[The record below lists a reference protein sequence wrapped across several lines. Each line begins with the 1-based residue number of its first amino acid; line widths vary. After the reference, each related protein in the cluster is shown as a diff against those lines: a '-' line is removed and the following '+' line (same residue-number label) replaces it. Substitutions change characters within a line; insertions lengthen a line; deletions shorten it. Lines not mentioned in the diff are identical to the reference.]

1 MSKTQ
6 SNLPPRQSNDSAN
19 QVVEFFDNYF
29 VDPISFGQSDVD
41 TVVGYFEKRG
51 FDRSAAVAI
60 STVLLTQ
67 AKLDDVKIYKLIDT
81 LKGLSDVQLSA
92 LVAEVLNYN
101 RPKTSTLGYKTQ
113 PPTDNIETRNII
125 I

>member
-1 MSKTQ
+1 MSAVK
-6 SNLPPRQSNDSAN
+6 SNLPVATSRDSAN
-19 QVVEFFDNYF
+19 KTVEFFDNYF
-29 VDPISFGQSDVD
+29 TEPVSFKQSEVD
-41 TVVGYFEKRG
+41 TVIGYFEKRN
-51 FDRSAAVAI
+51 FERSAAIAI

-67 AKLDDVKIYKLIDT
+67 AKLDGVKVYKLIDT
-81 LKGLSDVQLSA
+81 LKGLTNVQLSA

-113 PPTDNIETRNII
+113 PQTDNLEARNII